1 MVSQS
6 FFTLMRETITTY
18 CFLGSGYRDFVYECH
33 LLKDFL
39 NVRISVKNMYFG
51 FLVGTGCG

>member
-6 FFTLMRETITTY
+6 FFMLMRETITTY
-18 CFLGSGYRDFVYECH
+18 CFLGSGYRDFVYERH

-39 NVRISVKNMYFG
+39 NVRILVKNMYFG